1 MLDTVAVVF
10 VAALAV
16 PLVIWLVALSFG
28 TAYCQSKSSKE
39 KSSNH
44 GHVIKLEKWLLVG
57 SRNSFVLLHCAM
69 CITKLQVLLFVYVQW
84 MLAGSVVFS
93 LILTEVPLCP
103 ASVRL
108 SIYLSGGLFIR
119 EWIWIYKETNFRI
132 LIVFYCT
139 VELCV
144 CDFGLYS
151 LTVRTWII
159 KNRTVQ
165 NIQNILWLCS
175 MKHVWV
181 EFMPRS
187 SNKNHKVS
195 MCVPSLLLLLFRRL
209 TLSMP
214 FVASTLRSNR
224 ILAKSWSTHR
234 WTCEWV
240 EIVNDKEEMG
250 ELLARKLFFSPQRK

>member
-1 MLDTVAVVF
+1 MYNQIAGFIVCVCSVNVGWISRILSHSHWSS
-10 VAALAV
+10 AL
-16 PLVIWLVALSFG
+16 PCI
-28 TAYCQSKSSKE
+28 CSS
-39 KSSNH
+39 
-44 GHVIKLEKWLLVG
+44 I
-57 SRNSFVLLHCAM
+57 C
-69 CITKLQVLLFVYVQW
+69 
-84 MLAGSVVFS
+84 
-93 LILTEVPLCP
+93 
-103 ASVRL
+103 
-108 SIYLSGGLFIR
+108 LSGGLFIR

-175 MKHVWV
+175 MKHVWM

-214 FVASTLRSNR
+214 FVASTTSEQSNFGEE
-224 ILAKSWSTHR
+224 LEYTQMNMWVGWDS
-234 WTCEWV
+234 EW
-240 EIVNDKEEMG
+240 
-250 ELLARKLFFSPQRK
+250 